1 MLNSSLCFPTTP
13 SVACTQLKKVG
24 EEASL
29 AVYNETSTTTTNM
42 SPSSLRSSTEPSG
55 LTQARPEPDPQDLAF
70 PLDGSSCNPTSGSFR
85 KPRKVRMPR
94 RSRSTMMLGS
104 RSLDAL
110 LNKTKATL
118 TGKSH
123 SQKLQSQEPPKVQRI
138 FSAKALPKSLS
149 QGSVVSNSSDKR
161 LLKGASLFLP
171 GSPAPR
177 LDASTWRCRGP
188 FSHCFL
194 RRKTN
199 ADSDGEDRETP
210 SHVLSSV
217 SSASF
222 RREEKT
228 LLKANYKSEQ
238 RNMVTAMND
247 MSLKA
252 RLAHVNSMKGKTYS
266 LHTGFA
272 LARKDAL
279 EMASVLRFSVGQLCR
294 GEKQE
299 VNEADMDTFS
309 QLLFM
314 QAKVLSS
321 TCSQMA
327 TEYSTPEELLLTL
340 THSFHTLC
348 CLTQACMSL
357 VEGLSTKSE
366 QRAVIAKVDEVIM
379 KYVCLL
385 KAAEVASGSSPSDQS
400 VNALLHHSATMS
412 AIINALIHSLKT
424 LLNK

>member
-1 MLNSSLCFPTTP
+1 
-13 SVACTQLKKVG
+13 
-24 EEASL
+24 
-29 AVYNETSTTTTNM
+29 
-42 SPSSLRSSTEPSG
+42 
-55 LTQARPEPDPQDLAF
+55 
-70 PLDGSSCNPTSGSFR
+70 
-85 KPRKVRMPR
+85 MP
-94 RSRSTMMLGS
+94 GS
-104 RSLDAL
+104 RSLEAL
-110 LNKTKATL
+110 LDKTKATL
-118 TGKSH
+118 IGKSH
-123 SQKLQSQEPPKVQRI
+123 GQNFQSQEPPKVQTI
-138 FSAKALPKSLS
+138 FSSKTLPKSLS
-149 QGSVVSNSSDKR
+149 QSSVRPNSSDRR
-161 LLKGASLFLP
+161 LLRRASLFLP

-177 LDASTWRCRGP
+177 LDTGTWKCRGP

-194 RRKTN
+194 WRKTSTHV
-199 ADSDGEDRETP
+199 DDEDREMP

-222 RREEKT
+222 RCDEKT
-228 LLKANYKSEQ
+228 ILNADFKSEQ
-238 RNMVTAMND
+238 RNMATAMND

-279 EMASVLRFSVGQLCR
+279 EMASVLRCSVSQFCR
-294 GEKQE
+294 GEEEE

-309 QLLFM
+309 QLLSM

-321 TCSQMA
+321 TCSRMA
-327 TEYSTPEELLLTL
+327 VEYSTPEELLLTL

-357 VEGLSTKSE
+357 VEGLSTESG
-366 QRAVIAKVDEVIM
+366 QHAVVAKVDDVIM
-379 KYVCLL
+379 NYVRLL

-400 VNALLHHSATMS
+400 VNALMHHSATMS

-424 LLNK
+424 LLSK